1 MVSSGV
7 LLSGR
12 YRLDERIAS
21 GGMGDVWRG
30 TDEVL
35 GRVVAIKVM
44 QAALLE
50 ERGFVER
57 FRAEARTMATVNH
70 PGVVQ
75 IYDFGHDQVAY
86 LVMEFIEGEPLSSTL
101 NRVGR
106 LTPERTMSLVAQAA
120 EALHASHLKGVVHR
134 DVKPGNLLVRP
145 NGTLVLTDYG
155 IARTAAAAQLTATGA
170 ILGTASYISPEQASG
185 VPASPASDVYSLGV
199 VAYQCLSGYR
209 PFEGNTPFEIAMMHV
224 NQIARALP
232 DDVPVAVRQV
242 VERAMAKEPGARWA
256 TASDFA
262 QAARKAATQ
271 PTLPLPD
278 PKAVPFQRG
287 SAPVPPRVPQ
297 TVVYQQPAQTPV
309 RPKPVPAPDGR
320 NPLVVLWVVLAMLV
334 VLICTAYAGY
344 QANKNRG
351 TGSLPLPQDVL
362 VAMTHQTEGRR

>member
-1 MVSSGV
+1 
-7 LLSGR
+7 
-12 YRLDERIAS
+12 
-21 GGMGDVWRG
+21 
-30 TDEVL
+30 
-35 GRVVAIKVM
+35 
-44 QAALLE
+44 
-50 ERGFVER
+50 
-57 FRAEARTMATVNH
+57 MATINH

-101 NRVGR
+101 TRVGR

-224 NQIARALP
+224 NTMARPLP
-232 DDVPVAVRQV
+232 DDVPVAIRQV
-242 VERAMAKEPGARWA
+242 VDRAMAKDPGARWS
-256 TASDFA
+256 TASEFA

-271 PTLPLPD
+271 PTQPLPGS
-278 PKAVPFQRG
+278 KQATPFQRG
-287 SAPVPPRVPQ
+287 SAPVPARVPA
-297 TVVYQQPAQTPV
+297 TVVYQQPAPTTKQ
-309 RPKPVPAPDGR
+309 PKPAPVPNGR
-320 NPLVVLWVVLAMLV
+320 SPLVVLWVVLAMLV

-344 QANKNRG
+344 QANKNRS
-351 TGSLPLPQDVL
+351 TGSLQLPQDVI
-362 VAMTHQTEGRR
+362 VAMKHQTEGRR